1 MLVSRVPWATT
12 PWPRNVARE
21 FPGDAAG
28 AQFGVSDAQRPRLV
42 PHVPTDQLIINRN
55 VPEIGMHFFR
65 IRSITGGNL
74 AWNPREWSHNPDLAL
89 NRRSGAG
96 VLGGI

>member
-1 MLVSRVPWATT
+1 MLVSRVPGPRRPGPAM
-12 PWPRNVARE
+12 WPVNFPVMPLVRNSASAMRRDGGWSLTSL
-21 FPGDAAG
+21 PN
-28 AQFGVSDAQRPRLV
+28 
-42 PHVPTDQLIINRN
+42 QLIINRN

-65 IRSITGGNL
+65 IRSITGGNS

-96 VLGGI
+96 VFGGI